1 LKTPSDAAP
10 RSALK
15 QLLALLRQPAASSQ
29 SLPYPALRNFV
40 LDVLAEGRRRN
51 TIHLLLEADITEL
64 RGQAGAEAEA
74 NNASLTALLTRHFVE
89 AINHDRRLQAYRH
102 GRKKLIVFDE
112 IDVSA
117 IVERDLAGQTIP
129 VVSIIRRANQKS
141 AAEIHAELQHAKS
154 APLGENGPMRALEK
168 TFFLLPGVLRRAVWF
183 FIRRNPYWFKD
194 LVGTVGVTSMGMFG
208 SGAAVALPI
217 SPMSLTLSIGCIEKK
232 LQLRNGAVCERDVV
246 HLNLSADHDV
256 IDGAPLMRFA
266 ERFKA
271 LIEASP
277 TIPAPA
283 APSSPD
289 R

>member
-1 LKTPSDAAP
+1 LKPANDPAP
-10 RSALK
+10 QSALK
-15 QLLALLRQPAASSQ
+15 LLRALLKQPPAAST

-51 TIHLLLEADITEL
+51 TIHLLLEADVTDW
-64 RGQAGAEAEA
+64 RDRAGADADA
-74 NNASLTALLTRHFVE
+74 VSLTALLTRHFVE
-89 AINHDRRLQAYRH
+89 AIDHDRRLHAYRH

-112 IDVSA
+112 VDVSA
-117 IVERDLAGQTIP
+117 IIERHLDGQTIP
-129 VVSIIRRANQKS
+129 VVSVIRRANHKS
-141 AAEIHAELQHAKS
+141 AAEIHAELQQARV
-154 APLGENGPMRALEK
+154 APLGAEGPMNALERR
-168 TFFLLPGVLRRAVWF
+168 FFLLPGVLRRAVWF

-194 LVGTVGVTSMGMFG
+194 LIGTVGVTSMGMFG
-208 SGAAVALPI
+208 SGAAVVVPI

-232 LQLRNGAVCERDVV
+232 LQMRNGMPCERDVV

-271 LIEASP
+271 LIEAAQA
-277 TIPAPA
+277 TPAPSEPP
-283 APSSPD
+283 APG